1 MDLRTA
7 CDLLA
12 SQTLPELETQDTF
25 LGRLRQGLPPV
36 PGQVTSLLLALK
48 VILSSLQGA
57 SELDRQLAQSLFLVA
72 YESRNLYE
80 VGRTNG
86 ADWPPLLDDDLAR
99 IAIATYAIFAAETK
113 AEAPHSSNNPL
124 SS

>member
-7 CDLLA
+7 CEFLA

-25 LGRLRQGLPPV
+25 LGRLRQGQPPV

-48 VILSSLQGA
+48 VIRGSLQGA
-57 SELDRQLAQSLFLVA
+57 TALDRQLAQSLFLVA

-80 VGRTNG
+80 VGRTERV
-86 ADWPPLLDDDLAR
+86 DWPPLLDDDLAR
-99 IAIATYAIFAAETK
+99 IAIATYAIFAADRE
-113 AEAPHSSNNPL
+113 EAN
-124 SS
+124 